1 MGDPDCLMRHHN
13 SRFLVDNVLSTV
25 FAEKLIGARHD
36 ARHVRDLGTGVG
48 VSNTKKIVRII
59 AEALGEHGEP
69 RVASVN
75 SVVVL
80 SAEEGWSS
88 LPANVNGIVTP
99 AVSKNSE
106 IAPCKALCIG
116 EGR

>member
-1 MGDPDCLMRHHN
+1 L
-13 SRFLVDNVLSTV
+13 RFLVDNALSTV

-36 ARHVRDLGTGVG
+36 ARHVRDPGTGDG
-48 VSNTKKIVRII
+48 VCNTKKIVRII

-80 SAEEGWSS
+80 SAE
-88 LPANVNGIVTP
+88 VTL